1 MIDPKAILDQFLG
14 ANVPGTQGTVGDK
27 ARQAG
32 QLARENPIATG
43 LIAAVLIGTP
53 MGRALGGSALK
64 LGGLAA
70 VAGLGYQAWKNY
82 QAGQTPGAPGTPGET
97 ATPGRPPEL
106 LPAPADSGF
115 SANPAQVQDDHAL
128 TLVRVMIAAA
138 KADGHVDAA
147 ERARIHD
154 KLELTG
160 MASDAIAFLDRE
172 LDGPVDIDAL
182 VARPMTEA
190 QKVEMYTAARLTVEP
205 DLPAERDFLAKLA
218 NRLGLEPGLVG
229 HIEATVAA
237 AKA

>member
-14 ANVPGTQGTVGDK
+14 SKVPGTEGTVGDK

-43 LIAAVLIGTP
+43 LIAAVLLGTP
-53 MGRALGGSALK
+53 MGRSIAGSALR

-70 VAGLGYQAWKNY
+70 VAGLGYQAYRNY
-82 QAGQTPGAPGTPGET
+82 QAGKVPGAPDAPGE
-97 ATPGRPPEL
+97 TPGRPPEL
-106 LPAPADSGF
+106 LPPPADSGF
-115 SANPAQVQDDHAL
+115 SANPAATSDDHAL

-138 KADGHVDAA
+138 KADGHVDAG

-154 KLELTG
+154 KLELAG
-160 MASDAIAFLDRE
+160 MAADAVAFLDRE
-172 LDGPVDIDAL
+172 IAAAVDIDAL
-182 VARPMTEA
+182 AARAATEA
-190 QKVEMYTAARLTVEP
+190 QKVEMYTAARLTIEP
-205 DLPAERDFLAKLA
+205 DMPAEREFLSRLA
-218 NRLGLEPGLVG
+218 ERLGLEPGLVG

>member
-14 ANVPGTQGTVGDK
+14 AKVPGTESTVGDK

-43 LIAAVLIGTP
+43 LIAAVLLGTP
-53 MGRALGGSALK
+53 AGRAVAGSALR

-82 QAGQTPGAPGTPGET
+82 QSGQTPGAATAQGES
-97 ATPGRPPEL
+97 AARPPEL
-106 LPAPADSGF
+106 PAPPANSGF
-115 SANPAQVQDDHAL
+115 SGDSARTSDDHAL
-128 TLVRVMIAAA
+128 ALVRVMIAAA
-138 KADGHVDAA
+138 KADGHVDDA

-160 MASDAIAFLDRE
+160 MAADAVAFLDRE
-172 LDGPVDIDAL
+172 LAAEIDIDAL
-182 VARPMTEA
+182 AARAVTEA
-190 QKVEMYTAARLTVEP
+190 QKVEMYTAARLTIEP
-205 DLPAERDFLAKLA
+205 DMPAEREFLSRLA
-218 NRLGLEPGLVG
+218 SRLGLEPGLVG

-237 AKA
+237 AKV